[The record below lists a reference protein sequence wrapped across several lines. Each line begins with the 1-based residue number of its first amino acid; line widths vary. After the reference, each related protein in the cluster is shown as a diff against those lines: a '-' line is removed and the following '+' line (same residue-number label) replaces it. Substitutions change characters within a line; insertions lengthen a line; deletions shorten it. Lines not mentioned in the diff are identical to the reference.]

1 MAETITMG
9 KVSIKVKIAGREYP
23 LTVKSEERDSIVR
36 AAEMVNKKLK
46 EYSENYSVSD
56 KQDLLAMC
64 ALQFSTEYINA
75 ENDSSLLSEGLEERI
90 VEIEQFVSDYLK
102 KDRVALS

>member
-1 MAETITMG
+1 MS
-9 KVSIKVKIAGREYP
+9 KVSIKVSIAGREYP
-23 LTVKSEERDSIVR
+23 LTVKAEERDSVLR

-46 EYSENYSVSD
+46 EYASNYAVSD

-64 ALQFSTEYINA
+64 ALQFSTQYINA
-75 ENDSSLLSEGLEERI
+75 ENDSSLYNEGLTDRI

-102 KDRVALS
+102 KDKAALS

>member
-1 MAETITMG
+1 MG
-9 KVSIKVKIAGREYP
+9 KVSIKVSIAGREYP
-23 LTVKSEERDSIVR
+23 LSVKPEEKDSVIR
-36 AAEMVNKKLK
+36 AAEMVNRKLK
-46 EYSENYSVSD
+46 DYASSYSVSD